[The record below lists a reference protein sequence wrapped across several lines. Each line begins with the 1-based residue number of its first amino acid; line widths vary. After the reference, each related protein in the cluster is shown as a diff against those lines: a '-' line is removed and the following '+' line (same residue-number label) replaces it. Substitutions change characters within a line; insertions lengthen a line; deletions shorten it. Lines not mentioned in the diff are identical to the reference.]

1 MFTKLKLVGTAL
13 ATVLAVSSV
22 TIPMPV
28 FAAGKTG
35 STQVEV
41 TADDSNL
48 VVTVPTVIPFVM
60 HADGTLTSSDVGEVV
75 NDSNFAIHVKSV
87 SVTPN
92 KPFTI
97 VADASGEVEE
107 DNVVSFKFGKSG
119 HEIDA
124 HTQVVEDGQYNL
136 SPASVADGSN
146 KFAVSA
152 SGFANRVNAFSAEK
166 GHWEIQTVYEKRYV
180 CNGCNASFENIEDI
194 MIHTSEVCGTGYR
207 RDTVPVEKKTWVV
220 DVPAHKECD
229 RCHVTQ

>member
-1 MFTKLKLVGTAL
+1 
-13 ATVLAVSSV
+13 
-22 TIPMPV
+22 
-28 FAAGKTG
+28 
-35 STQVEV
+35 
-41 TADDSNL
+41 
-48 VVTVPTVIPFVM
+48 M

-119 HEIDA
+119 YEIDA

-152 SGFANRVNAFSAEK
+152 SGFANKVNVLSAEQ
-166 GHWEIQTVYEKRYV
+166 GHWEIQTVYEEHFSCRK
-180 CNGCNASFENIEDI
+180 CGFNSTDI
-194 MIHTSEVCGTGYR
+194 
-207 RDTVPVEKKTWVV
+207 DTVMNHCTDVCDSTYELKTVPIEKKVWVTDGDASQKIADITWTFAVGT
-220 DVPAHKECD
+220 K
-229 RCHVTQ
+229 